1 MKGKTI
7 NYLDSSVVDLV
18 YATQEG
24 NKINN
29 SMYLGVL
36 FNGLKTY
43 NYGIELDYKILED
56 AIELIP
62 REDFI

>member
-1 MKGKTI
+1 
-7 NYLDSSVVDLV
+7 
-18 YATQEG
+18 
-24 NKINN
+24 
-29 SMYLGVL
+29 MYLGVL

-43 NYGIELDYKILED
+43 NYSIELDYKILED

>member
-18 YATQEG
+18 RATEEG

-29 SMYLGVL
+29 SRYLGVL
-36 FNGLKTY
+36 VNNLKAY
-43 NYGIELDYKILED
+43 NYSIELDYKILKN
-56 AIELIP
+56 AIKLIP
-62 REDFI
+62 YRDFI